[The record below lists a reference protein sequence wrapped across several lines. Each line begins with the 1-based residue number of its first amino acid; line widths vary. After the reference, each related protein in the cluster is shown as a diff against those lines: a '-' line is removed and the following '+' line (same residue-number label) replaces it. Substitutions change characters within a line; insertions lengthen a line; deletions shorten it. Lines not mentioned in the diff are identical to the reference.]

1 MSEVHIWQCRDRAVS
16 LDKPVIMG
24 IVNVTPDS
32 FSDGG
37 SHATV
42 SEALAFARQLA
53 HEGADILDIGGESTR
68 PGSTPLGPREEQKRI
83 LPVVKALVGEGY
95 TVSVDTYHPET
106 MRAVLDLGAHIINDV
121 KGFTQAGAVDAVR
134 GSDAGLV
141 IMHFEA
147 VRPGHLFQDI
157 EAFLE
162 QQSQLLLAAGVPART
177 ICWDPGFGFGF
188 GKTMEENLAL
198 LEHFEDFRCPNYPV
212 LIGVSRK
219 RMIGAMTGISDPTKR
234 ADGSVKAAL
243 TAVKKGAHIVR
254 VHDVAQTLAA
264 LKETGLR

>member
-68 PGSTPLGPREEQKRI
+68 SGSTPLGPREEQKRI

-121 KGFTQAGAVDAVR
+121 KGFTQAGAVDAVQ

>member
-1 MSEVHIWQCRDRAVS
+1 MPEVHDWHCRDRVVN
-16 LDKPVIMG
+16 LDKPIIMG

-68 PGSTPLGPREEQKRI
+68 PGSAPLDPREEQKRI

-121 KGFTQAGAVDAVR
+121 KGFTQDGAVDAVR

-177 ICWDPGFGFGF
+177 ICWDPGFGFG
-188 GKTMEENLAL
+188 KTMEENLTL

-219 RMIGAMTGISDPTKR
+219 RMIGAMTGIADPAKR

-264 LKETGLR
+264 LKEVGLR

>member
-1 MSEVHIWQCRDRAVS
+1 MSEVHIWQCRDRVVN

-42 SEALAFARQLA
+42 SEALAFACQLA

-68 PGSTPLGPREEQKRI
+68 PGSAPLDPREEQKRI

-162 QQSQLLLAAGVPART
+162 QQSQLLFAAGVPART
-177 ICWDPGFGFGF
+177 ICWDPGFGFG
-188 GKTMEENLAL
+188 KTMEENLTL

>member
-1 MSEVHIWQCRDRAVS
+1 MSEVHAWHCRDRVVN

-68 PGSTPLGPREEQKRI
+68 PGSTPLDPREEQKRI

-106 MRAVLDLGAHIINDV
+106 MRAVLDFGAHIINDV

-162 QQSQLLLAAGVPART
+162 QQSQLLLAAGVPARM
-177 ICWDPGFGFGF
+177 ICWDPGFGF
-188 GKTMEENLAL
+188 GKTMEENLTL

>member
-68 PGSTPLGPREEQKRI
+68 PGSTPLDPREEQKRI

-106 MRAVLDLGAHIINDV
+106 MRAVLDFGAHIINDV

-177 ICWDPGFGFGF
+177 ICWDSGFGF
-188 GKTMEENLAL
+188 GKTMEENLTL

>member
-1 MSEVHIWQCRDRAVS
+1 MSEAHTWQCRDRVVN

-37 SHATV
+37 RHATF
-42 SEALAFARQLA
+42 SEALTFAHQLA

-68 PGSTPLGPREEQKRI
+68 PGSTPLAPREEQKRI
-83 LPVVKALVGEGY
+83 LPVVKTLVQEGY

-147 VRPGHLFQDI
+147 VRPGHLFKDI

-162 QQSQLLLAAGVPART
+162 QQSQLLLVAGVPART
-177 ICWDPGFGFGF
+177 ICWDPGFGFG
-188 GKTMEENLAL
+188 KTMEENLTL
-198 LEHFEDFRCPNYPV
+198 LEHFEDFRCPNYPI

-219 RMIGAMTGISDPTKR
+219 RMIGAMTGIADPAKR
-234 ADGSVKAAL
+234 AVGSVKAAL

-254 VHDVAQTLAA
+254 VHDVAQTLAVF
-264 LKETGLR
+264 KEAGLR

>member
-1 MSEVHIWQCRDRAVS
+1 MSQVQTWQCRDRVVNLA
-16 LDKPVIMG
+16 KPVIMG

-37 SHATV
+37 RHATF
-42 SEALAFARQLA
+42 SEALTFARQLA

-68 PGSTPLGPREEQKRI
+68 PGSTPLDPREEQKRI
-83 LPVVKALVGEGY
+83 LPVVKALVGEGF

-106 MRAVLDLGAHIINDV
+106 MRAVLALGAHIINDV
-121 KGFTQAGAVDAVR
+121 RGFTQKGAVEAVSAS
-134 GSDAGLV
+134 GAGLV
-141 IMHFEA
+141 VMHYEA
-147 VRPGHLFQDI
+147 VRPGRLFQDI

-177 ICWDPGFGFGF
+177 ICWDPGFGFG
-188 GKTMEENLAL
+188 KTMEENLTL
-198 LEHFEDFRCPNYPV
+198 LEHFETFRCPNYPV

-219 RMIGAMTGISDPTKR
+219 RMIGAMTGIADPAKR

-264 LKETGLR
+264 LKEVVLR